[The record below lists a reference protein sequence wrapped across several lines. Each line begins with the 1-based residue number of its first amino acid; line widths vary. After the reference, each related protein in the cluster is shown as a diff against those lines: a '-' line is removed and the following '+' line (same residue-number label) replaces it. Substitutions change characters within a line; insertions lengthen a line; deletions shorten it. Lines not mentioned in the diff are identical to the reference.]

1 MKGFIMALSIL
12 LLCMIFISIICIET
26 PKVTVEQN
34 IVKEKPLNTTDL
46 VNSSNATNLSNI
58 SENYE
63 VGK

>member
-46 VNSSNATNLSNI
+46 VNSSNATNL
-58 SENYE
+58 
-63 VGK
+63 